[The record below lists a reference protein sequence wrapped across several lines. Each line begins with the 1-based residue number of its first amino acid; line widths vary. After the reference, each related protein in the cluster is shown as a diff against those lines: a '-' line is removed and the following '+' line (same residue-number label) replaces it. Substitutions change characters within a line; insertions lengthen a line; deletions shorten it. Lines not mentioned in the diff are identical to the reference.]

1 MLSWIVMLGFFY
13 WLFMLNLI
21 FFVKCAKWLRYLQL
35 EIPRVAI
42 SASGEKAFS
51 RSYRVSSTNHMGYCQ
66 TMVKDQ
72 KKAFCGITRDRR
84 LSETDVKERENCPG
98 EDLNLHSLSATTP
111 SRWRVYQFHHLGMFE
126 ESIKTLRKNKTPSGY

>member
-84 LSETDVKERENCPG
+84 LSETDVKERGLPRRGLMKVSVRPRFCGQSAINNMF
-98 EDLNLHSLSATTP
+98 NLLRPH
-111 SRWRVYQFHHLGMFE
+111 RRV
-126 ESIKTLRKNKTPSGY
+126 